1 MTSLK
6 DLTKNLRSQSLVAI
20 ICHIRPDGDALGSA
34 CALKNALNDIGI
46 KAHAFCDD
54 VIPEKFDFIIGKNDI
69 SNAPLSENYSA
80 IISVDCADI
89 SRLGVYAN
97 DFLAHKNT
105 FNIDHHISNN
115 SYAKY
120 NYICDE
126 PSNALNIYQIIV
138 ELGAPISQHTAN
150 LLQMGIMTDT
160 GNFTHQDVDKKA
172 HLVTAELI
180 DKGANLNEIYY
191 HNFKKQTKA
200 RAKLFGMVMSK
211 LRYFNQDRLC
221 VATIFQ
227 KDLQSTGAHQ
237 SETEGFVDFIMGIDG
252 VEVGACV
259 MEMGENKYKISLRSK
274 GTNVNAVALSFG
286 GGGHLLAS
294 GCQINSEYE
303 DVLDKLSFAVSR
315 ELID

>member
-1 MTSLK
+1 
-6 DLTKNLRSQSLVAI
+6 
-20 ICHIRPDGDALGSA
+20 
-34 CALKNALNDIGI
+34 
-46 KAHAFCDD
+46 
-54 VIPEKFDFIIGKNDI
+54 
-69 SNAPLSENYSA
+69 
-80 IISVDCADI
+80 
-89 SRLGVYAN
+89 
-97 DFLAHKNT
+97 
-105 FNIDHHISNN
+105 
-115 SYAKY
+115 
-120 NYICDE
+120 
-126 PSNALNIYQIIV
+126 
-138 ELGAPISQHTAN
+138 
-150 LLQMGIMTDT
+150 MGIMTDT

-227 KDLQSTGAHQ
+227 KDLQSIGAHQ

-315 ELID
+315 ELIH

>member
-1 MTSLK
+1 LTSLK

-120 NYICDE
+120 NYVCDE

-227 KDLQSTGAHQ
+227 QDLQSTGAHQ

>member
-1 MTSLK
+1 MTNLK
-6 DLTKNLRSQSLVAI
+6 DLVNKLRSQKLVAI

-34 CALKNALNDIGI
+34 CALKNALNSMGI
-46 KAHAFCDD
+46 TARAFCDD
-54 VIPEKFDFIIGKNDI
+54 VIPEKFSFLIDKEDI
-69 SNAPLSENYSA
+69 SSDALSQNYSA
-80 IISVDCADI
+80 LISVDCADI
-89 SRLGVYAN
+89 TRLGAYAN

-115 SYAKY
+115 SYAKF
-120 NYICDE
+120 NYVCE
-126 PSNALNIYQIIV
+126 KPSNALNIYQIIV
-138 ELGAPISQHTAN
+138 ELGAPISKQTAN

-160 GNFTHQDVDKKA
+160 GNFTHQDVDKEA
-172 HLVTAELI
+172 HLVTAQLI
-180 DKGANLNEIYY
+180 EKGANLNEIYY
-191 HNFKKQTKA
+191 NTFKKQTKA

-211 LRYFNQDRLC
+211 LRFFHQDRLC
-221 VATIFQ
+221 VASMFQ
-227 KDLQSTGAHQ
+227 KDFELTGAHQ

-274 GTNVNAVALSFG
+274 GPNVNAVALGFG

-303 DVLDKLSFAVSR
+303 DVIDKLSFAVSR